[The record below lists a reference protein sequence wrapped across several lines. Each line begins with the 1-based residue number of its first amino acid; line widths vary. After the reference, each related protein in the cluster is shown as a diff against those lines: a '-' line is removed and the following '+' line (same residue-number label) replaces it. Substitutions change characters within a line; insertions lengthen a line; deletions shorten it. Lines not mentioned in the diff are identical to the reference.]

1 MNAIIC
7 ARYPS
12 QSRHK
17 QSILRGPAQGLPHLR
32 GGEGYMVIHKE
43 GHSRYYIPG
52 GSGTK
57 PASRQA
63 PTFFQFAL
71 KNPVCSG
78 RFYFCGQH
86 IEKGCSSLAA
96 TAPNR

>member
-32 GGEGYMVIHKE
+32 GGEGYLVIQKKN
-43 GHSRYYIPG
+43 IPG
-52 GSGTK
+52 TIYPK
-57 PASRQA
+57 DQEQSRQA
-63 PTFFQFAL
+63 AKLPPFFQFAL